1 MGSTSYAAPADAV
14 FVDVAK
20 GADTSAGTLGAPLK
34 TLKSAVAK
42 AKSGQTVV
50 LRQGTY
56 NESVTVPSNKS
67 LTIQSYPKEAVWLDG
82 SVPVTSWQKSGST
95 WLATGWTPEFSSSM
109 DGVANNPR
117 FVNSASP
124 MAARPDQ
131 VFVDG
136 VQLKQ
141 VGSAAEVVAGTFFVD
156 YAANTIRLGTD
167 PAGHQVRASNLAQAI
182 YSSAT
187 KTTVQGIGVRR
198 YATPYGARA
207 AVVLAAT
214 SSAARNLVV
223 ADNAMIGLA
232 VQNNDSVVERV
243 TAQRNGMMGIGVNA
257 AYNLVI
263 RDSVVTLNNG
273 QGFKPAPVSG
283 GIKVTRSRGVTI
295 VNNDTSSNNKSSG
308 IWLDESVYNA
318 NVSNNTSSSN
328 GYTGIQLELS
338 DTAIVANNETNGQE
352 TGILIY
358 NTGNVKI
365 FNNNIGGNRIFGVKL
380 AQDERR
386 QAVAKFAGQDP
397 RRPAVDP
404 TVPWLTRNIALSNN
418 VFGNGGRFQF
428 YALDGVTKIPVDKM
442 NVSISGNLF
451 NKRVATTGPTMVAW
465 GGNNGSTL
473 ERYETPTA
481 LAAAKGTS
489 WKNAITG
496 SSMPIAQMASLAS
509 DSSAIAVPL
518 PQDVAKAIGKPAGSA
533 VVGRF

>member
-1 MGSTSYAAPADAV
+1 
-14 FVDVAK
+14 
-20 GADTSAGTLGAPLK
+20 
-34 TLKSAVAK
+34 
-42 AKSGQTVV
+42 
-50 LRQGTY
+50 
-56 NESVTVPSNKS
+56 
-67 LTIQSYPKEAVWLDG
+67 
-82 SVPVTSWQKSGST
+82 
-95 WLATGWTPEFSSSM
+95 
-109 DGVANNPR
+109 
-117 FVNSASP
+117 
-124 MAARPDQ
+124 
-131 VFVDG
+131 
-136 VQLKQ
+136 
-141 VGSAAEVVAGTFFVD
+141 
-156 YAANTIRLGTD
+156 
-167 PAGHQVRASNLAQAI
+167 
-182 YSSAT
+182 
-187 KTTVQGIGVRR
+187 
-198 YATPYGARA
+198 
-207 AVVLAAT
+207 
-214 SSAARNLVV
+214 
-223 ADNAMIGLA
+223 
-232 VQNNDSVVERV
+232 
-243 TAQRNGMMGIGVNA
+243 MMGIGVNA

-295 VNNDTSSNNKSSG
+295 VNNDTSSNNESSG